1 MKLAY
6 AAAFAVTVANLSA
19 CAAAAPQAEPER
31 PAMTG
36 GWSASPVTE
45 DMQAAAAFATSQ
57 IAGEGITFNL
67 LTNGEV
73 QVVAGINYRFEMV
86 LTNGTA
92 WRVTVYKK
100 LDGSMELTQSQSIP
114 MFQ

>member
-1 MKLAY
+1 VKFGY
-6 AAAFAVTVANLSA
+6 AVAFAISVASLSA
-19 CAAAAPQAEPER
+19 CAAAAPQAEPDR
-31 PAMTG
+31 PAITG

-45 DMQAAAAFATSQ
+45 DMQAAAAFAATQ
-57 IAGEGITFNL
+57 IAGEAVTYNL

-73 QVVAGINYRFEMV
+73 QVVAGINYRFDMV

-92 WRVTVYKK
+92 WRVTVYEK
-100 LDGSMELTQSQSIP
+100 LDGTMELTQSQSIP